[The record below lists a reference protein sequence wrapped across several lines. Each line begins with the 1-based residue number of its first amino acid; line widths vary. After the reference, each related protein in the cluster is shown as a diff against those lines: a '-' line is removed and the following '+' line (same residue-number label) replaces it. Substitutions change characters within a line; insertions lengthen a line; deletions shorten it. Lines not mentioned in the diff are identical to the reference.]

1 MNVLRCSSDCEVIF
15 RKKKKKS
22 TKYLDPKKSGPEQ
35 GTSQHDF
42 SHFLFQFFQTSR
54 KKKLFWKLTSF
65 QAKFLVISRQNMKI
79 FSKPIMMGGLFKS
92 LASCHNRR
100 ILAKVSCMNP
110 RSILALCV
118 LVRTDA
124 LFRHKDERVPAFRH
138 RWERKKKKDKR
149 EDKIETWVRVN
160 QYFWRD
166 KSEDDVMETKRW
178 RLNSSTASINIYR
191 EKSPEET
198 HLTPWMTKKSLHSV
212 LPASKVETG
221 VDWLQSRLIMPKNR
235 TWYLIHS
242 VAKRVESGA
251 SGNVESRR
259 RRHRVRR
266 QNWCITQCIRRYNWA
281 ALALLCS
288 PTRRPS
294 PGSRKT
300 GVRQQQQQVWRWKSW
315 RIRCTSVCVAHY
327 TVNAVGDV
335 HYSLFRKTGRRRRR
349 DGLPSARHRWLSASK
364 RRIRQRTQALT
375 VVVVVVFFRS

>member
-1 MNVLRCSSDCEVIF
+1 MCPCSNGRALPPQRWTCSS
-15 RKKKKKS
+15 
-22 TKYLDPKKSGPEQ
+22 
-35 GTSQHDF
+35 
-42 SHFLFQFFQTSR
+42 
-54 KKKLFWKLTSF
+54 
-65 QAKFLVISRQNMKI
+65 IS
-79 FSKPIMMGGLFKS
+79 SS
-92 LASCHNRR
+92 
-100 ILAKVSCMNP
+100 
-110 RSILALCV
+110 
-118 LVRTDA
+118 VRT
-124 LFRHKDERVPAFRH
+124 KE
-138 RWERKKKKDKR
+138 KKDKR

-242 VAKRVESGA
+242 VAKKVESGA

-266 QNWCITQCIRRYNWA
+266 QNWCITQCIRRYDWA

-349 DGLPSARHRWLSASK
+349 DGHPSARHRWLSASE